1 MPIFKKAGGK
11 IFGVQFSKAE
21 ERAMNQAINEQ
32 IVENDRAFE
41 MDKESSIL
49 WLLHTEFG
57 FGSKRLKQAWGP
69 IHKGNRELREYYL
82 MGPEDEG
89 WLSRRQLKSIGCDIE
104 EWYKEEEA
112 ADNSATET

>member
-21 ERAMNQAINEQ
+21 ERAMNQAINDQ
-32 IVENDRAFE
+32 IIENDLAFE

-49 WLLHTEFG
+49 CILHDVFG
-57 FGSKRLKQAWGP
+57 FGPKRLKQAWKP
-69 IHKGNRELREYYL
+69 IHKGNRALREYYS

-89 WLSRRQLKSIGCDIE
+89 WLSRRRLKSIGCDIE

-112 ADNSATET
+112 EENSSTEK